1 MSEVM
6 NTKYE
11 RAISALA
18 NRKGRIQARIDAEKK
33 KLAPCETTLTRLKKA
48 RLWIKDRIAVL
59 RTRADGA
66 REPLFD

>member
-33 KLAPCETTLTRLKKA
+33 KLTPCNATLTRLKTS
-48 RLWIKDRIAVL
+48 RLWIKDRIAEL
-59 RTRADGA
+59 KTRADGA